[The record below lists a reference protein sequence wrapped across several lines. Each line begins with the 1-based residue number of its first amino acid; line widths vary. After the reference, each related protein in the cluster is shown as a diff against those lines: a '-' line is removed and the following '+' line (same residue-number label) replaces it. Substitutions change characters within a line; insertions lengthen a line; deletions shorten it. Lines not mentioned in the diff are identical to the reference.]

1 MKRNRSSES
10 EISASSASIPGENKR
25 GYYYDEQDI
34 IRSTTRPLKSYELLE
49 LENGNTIEDNVYSN
63 IFSNKNLEQVTV
75 TKLANNKI
83 SITGIVP
90 YTFKG
95 KQQFKHDNVTLE
107 LDYNDRDF
115 GYHLVGSRGKVS
127 HLWTPRYKSRVTPI
141 IRFTGEPSTKRRR
154 RPYESSFKEAGD
166 FGFGIR
172 KRKSKKHRKHLS
184 KKNKTKVHKKNINK
198 SNKN

>member
-10 EISASSASIPGENKR
+10 EISQDKSSISASSASIPGENKR

-34 IRSTTRPLKSYELLE
+34 IRSTTRPLKSYELIE

-63 IFSNKNLEQVTV
+63 IFSNKNVEKVTV
-75 TKLANNKI
+75 TKLADNKF
-83 SITGIVP
+83 SITGINP

-95 KQQFKHDNVTLE
+95 KREFKHDNVTLE
-107 LDYNDRDF
+107 LDSNNRDF
-115 GYHLVGSRGKVS
+115 GYHLVGSRGKIS

-154 RPYESSFKEAGD
+154 RPYESSYEEAG
-166 FGFGIR
+166 FGFALGIK
-172 KRKSKKHRKHLS
+172 KRKSKKSRKSIKS
-184 KKNKTKVHKKNINK
+184 KKRA
-198 SNKN
+198 